1 MFSRHLFAVAT
12 LACSS
17 FAFAQAPLRIERLQR
32 CDDLLDRQQQTFC
45 LNAQG
50 LESGKIDVRLN
61 GKPLPESVI
70 QREGSRLRLTLTTK
84 DWQSGPLQVQQA
96 DNSSNPVW
104 LSMAGSHVIA
114 ATKEQVARNMDGLTT
129 YVDLISLIIE
139 ERFDGNEEAQRIAQK
154 FGATVVGSIAPLNT
168 WQLRLP
174 VKNLVERDAM
184 VLRMGSEV
192 SVDAVVIE
200 ESQAEAAEGE
210 QDAPPSDEKQAR
222 PSAEQ
227 WTANRFMDAVNYYQR
242 RIPGK
247 QHPIT
252 PVPIRVGIIERNV
265 DFDSPDF
272 AAYLGD
278 CKSATPRTCV
288 YATDARRPEGHGT
301 TVTGILAADTAEGG
315 NTGFLKSLD
324 GASQGFDVIVERNSD
339 AGITANVAAS
349 VNLVEDGV
357 RVLNWSWGI
366 HRVGAKNIQGDDVD
380 SLVRSGL
387 AMSGYEE
394 LLEEFFLWLR
404 EKHPDVLVV
413 NSAGNGSSFSG
424 TDEYRLPSS
433 FITDQLL
440 VVGGHQ
446 RTERDGVAVDDPA
459 YVEKR
464 ASSNID
470 RRVDIM
476 ASACTRASTAKAGEQ
491 GTVHCGTSYATPMV
505 TGIVAAMW
513 SINPKLTP
521 EQIRMLLRR
530 SAMTIGSNYDF
541 EAVGADDLTA
551 PILPSE
557 RDYMLH
563 DKDVGRSA
571 RLDMQKALDL
581 TVQSLDRAR

>member
-1 MFSRHLFAVAT
+1 MFSRTLLVAAT

-17 FAFAQAPLRIERLQR
+17 PAFADDTLRIERLQR

-45 LNAQG
+45 LDAKG
-50 LESGKIDVRLN
+50 MGKGPVEIRLG
-61 GKPLPESVI
+61 GKTLPDSAI
-70 QREGSRLRLTLTTK
+70 QRDGDRLRVQLNYA
-84 DWQSGPLQVQQA
+84 DWQSGPLWLQQGGTG
-96 DNSSNPVW
+96 SNAVW
-104 LSMAGSHVIA
+104 LSMAGSHVLA
-114 ATKEQVARNMDGLTT
+114 ATPDEVAKNMDGLTT
-129 YVDLISLIIE
+129 YVNLISLIIE
-139 ERFDGNEEAQRIAQK
+139 ERFDGREEAQSIARK

-200 ESQAEAAEGE
+200 ESQAEAAESE
-210 QDAPPSDEKQAR
+210 APPSDGKQEKPTR
-222 PSAEQ
+222 EQ

-247 QHPIT
+247 VSPIK
-252 PVPIRVGIIERNV
+252 PVPIRIGIIERNV
-265 DFDSPDF
+265 DFDTPDF
-272 AAYLGD
+272 ADYRGD
-278 CKSATPRTCV
+278 CHSGAPRTCV
-288 YATDARRPEGHGT
+288 FARDARRPDGHGT
-301 TVTGILAADTAEGG
+301 TVTGILAANTAEGG
-315 NTGFLKSLD
+315 NTGFLRSLD

-339 AGITANVAAS
+339 AGIAANVAAS

-366 HRVGAKNIQGDDVD
+366 HRIGAKNIQGDDVD
-380 SLVRSGL
+380 SLIRSGL

-413 NSAGNGSSFSG
+413 NSAGNGSSFSS

-446 RTERDGVAVDDPA
+446 RTERDNVAVDDPA

-464 ASSNID
+464 ASSNVD
-470 RRVDIM
+470 MRVDIM

-491 GTVHCGTSYATPMV
+491 GAVHCGTSYATPMV
-505 TGIVAAMW
+505 TGMVAAML
-513 SINPKLTP
+513 SINPRLTP

-541 EAVGADDLTA
+541 EPVGADDLTA

-557 RDYMLH
+557 REFKLH

-581 TVQSLDRAR
+581 TVQSLDRVR